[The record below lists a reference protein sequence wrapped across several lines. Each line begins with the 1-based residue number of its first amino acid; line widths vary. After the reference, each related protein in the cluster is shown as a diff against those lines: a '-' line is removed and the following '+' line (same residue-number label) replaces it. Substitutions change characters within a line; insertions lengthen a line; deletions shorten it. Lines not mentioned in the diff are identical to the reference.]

1 MPNQAVTIKDLI
13 VAAAQGTS
21 EGLKVLREAEPPIEA
36 ELQEF
41 EIEVN
46 YSCTTEW
53 SAEASV
59 EAKMRFWIVKARFSA
74 KTSYK
79 RTTTYGL
86 KVRFVFT
93 GKTEEESATGGGGT
107 T

>member
-13 VAAAQGTS
+13 VAAAQGVAAGITELS
-21 EGLKVLREAEPPIEA
+21 KAEPPIEA
-36 ELQEF
+36 ELQEI

-46 YSCTTEW
+46 YACTTEW

-59 EAKMRFWIVKARFSA
+59 EAKMRFWIVSARFSA

-86 KVRFVFT
+86 KIRFIFT
-93 GKTEEESATGGGGT
+93 GKTEESATGGGGT
-107 T
+107 G